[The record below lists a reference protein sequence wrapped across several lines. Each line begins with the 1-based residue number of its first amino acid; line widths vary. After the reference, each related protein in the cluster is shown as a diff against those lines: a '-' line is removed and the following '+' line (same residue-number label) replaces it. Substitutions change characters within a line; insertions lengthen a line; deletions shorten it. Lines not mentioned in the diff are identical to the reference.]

1 MSKNG
6 FSSDRQGTD
15 DEEGEEEE
23 SSSVDGTIAS
33 PAQQQQQQQQQHQH
47 QQQQQQQQ
55 HHHQQQQQQHQQQQG
70 TTSPVLEGGWPPL
83 HLGTHHGVTS
93 GPLSHMSPASLHQL
107 PHQQPTQLPPFEKY
121 CEQVDVKPYVYD
133 PMAGYQ
139 WQQPNSYMPPNYYSS
154 I

>member
-33 PAQQQQQQQQQHQH
+33 PAQQQQQQQQHQH

-55 HHHQQQQQQHQQQQG
+55 HHHQQQQQQG